1 MQLSV
6 DLNGKNEVDGDVATV
21 SDKKSSQNE
30 FLDKAFRQE
39 ADGATN
45 KTFNSQGRLVAISF
59 F

>member
-6 DLNGKNEVDGDVATV
+6 DLNGKNEIDGDVEAV
-21 SDKKSSQNE
+21 NDEKSYQNE

-45 KTFNSQGRLVAISF
+45 KTFNSQGNLVAISF